1 MPSLKRKSRAAI
13 ESEESEGERSDASQT
28 SSQSQGQTNDN
39 LLAKVEPIYLNNP
52 IDLRQG
58 DQKLKVLVGS
68 FNVLSRELK
77 NAASVLHNVASQLA
91 ESSSEDMKDQEF
103 DEDEWLKV
111 LKENVSSILL
121 LLRSCLLELREGEEN
136 VEN

>member
-13 ESEESEGERSDASQT
+13 ESEESEGERSDASNS

-91 ESSSEDMKDQEF
+91 ESLSEDMKDQEF

-111 LKENVSSILL
+111 LKENVSSLL
-121 LLRSCLLELREGEEN
+121 LLLLSCLLEMREG
-136 VEN
+136 VENGEN